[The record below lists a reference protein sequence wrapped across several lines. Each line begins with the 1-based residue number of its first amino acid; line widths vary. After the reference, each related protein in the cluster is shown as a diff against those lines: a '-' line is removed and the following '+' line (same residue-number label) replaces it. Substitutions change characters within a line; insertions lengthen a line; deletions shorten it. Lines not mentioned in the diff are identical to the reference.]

1 MEDVLRVGVISS
13 THGLKGEVKVFPT
26 TDDPSRFMNLQTC
39 LLFDG
44 KNYLD
49 LTLERVRF
57 FKQFVIVKFKDI
69 DDISQIEKYKGKDLF
84 VTRENAV
91 PLEDDEVFV
100 ADLIGLKVVTDKEEF
115 LGTLTDVLQTGSND
129 VYVVRSDG
137 GKEILL
143 PAIKECILDVNLE
156 NKSVKIHLLP
166 GLLDL

>member
-84 VTRENAV
+84 VTRRMRFLWKMTKCSWRILSDLKWSQTKRNFWGHLRMCFR
-91 PLEDDEVFV
+91 LEPTMCMWC
-100 ADLIGLKVVTDKEEF
+100 ARTEEKRF
-115 LGTLTDVLQTGSND
+115 CCR
-129 VYVVRSDG
+129 RS
-137 GKEILL
+137 
-143 PAIKECILDVNLE
+143 
-156 NKSVKIHLLP
+156 KSAFWM
-166 GLLDL
+166 